1 MLISFL
7 YHKMIHSSWGKEE
20 LRDCGIGLARQL
32 LGPAAAPTD
41 EEVLLVSQPPRTEDE
56 VVVSSRA

>member
-1 MLISFL
+1 
-7 YHKMIHSSWGKEE
+7 MIHSSWGKEE